1 LEQSRARLALLL
13 ALIAGVAALGWI
25 GWQVARPAAP
35 VESPLDDVRRV
46 VPADRRVVVEVLNG
60 TQRRGA
66 ARIAMR
72 MLRQAGFDVLYFGD
86 APASAD
92 TTLVLVRRGERE
104 PGEWLLDALGT
115 GQLRLEPDS
124 LRRVD
129 LTVILGPDWRLPGG
143 VIP

>member
-1 LEQSRARLALLL
+1 
-13 ALIAGVAALGWI
+13 
-25 GWQVARPAAP
+25 

-72 MLRQAGFDVLYFGD
+72 ILRQAGFDVLYFGD
-86 APASAD
+86 APAPAD

-115 GQLRLEPDS
+115 GQLRLELDS

>member
-1 LEQSRARLALLL
+1 M
-13 ALIAGVAALGWI
+13 IAGVGALAWL
-25 GWQVARPAAP
+25 GWQVTRPSAS
-35 VESPLDDVRRV
+35 VESPLEDVRRA

-72 MLRQAGFDVLYFGD
+72 MLRRAGFDVIYFGD
-86 APASAD
+86 APTPSD
-92 TTLVLVRRGERE
+92 TTLILIRRGARE

-115 GQLRLEPDS
+115 GELRSEPDS

-129 LTVILGPDWRLPGG
+129 LTVILGLDWRLPGG
-143 VIP
+143 IIP

>member
-1 LEQSRARLALLL
+1 MGALA
-13 ALIAGVAALGWI
+13 WI
-25 GWQVARPAAP
+25 GWQVARPATA

-72 MLRQAGFDVLYFGD
+72 MLRRAGFDVLYFGD
-86 APASAD
+86 APASTD

-115 GQLRLEPDS
+115 GQLRSAPDS

-129 LTVILGPDWRLPGG
+129 LTVILGPDWRLPAGI
-143 VIP
+143 IP